1 MLNSIKDPHQ
11 QVKSHVWMENSNETF
26 HVIRVRLKLIIYI
39 YYLLIFKNSPLS
51 LRIQCRLILLSSYVV
66 ILSILK
72 LHLCSLNG
80 YFLIQLKKQID

>member
-51 LRIQCRLILLSSYVV
+51 LRIQ
-66 ILSILK
+66 
-72 LHLCSLNG
+72 
-80 YFLIQLKKQID
+80 